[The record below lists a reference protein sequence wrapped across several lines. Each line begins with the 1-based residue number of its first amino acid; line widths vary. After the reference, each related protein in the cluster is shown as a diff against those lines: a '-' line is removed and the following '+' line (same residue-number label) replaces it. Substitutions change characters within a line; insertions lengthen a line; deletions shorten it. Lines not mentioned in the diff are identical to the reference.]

1 MPLFTIICRLSDKL
15 LLVESM
21 DTDDNNREL
30 EELKKKGRKLFHSMT
45 VNTDPTGIIKAEPYY
60 FMYLLENDLCFLT
73 LCYKNYPKKL
83 AYRFLAELKMEFG
96 VQFGIEVKQK
106 KLRPFA
112 FERFDNFIQQTKKL
126 YKDPQS
132 LNNLHKVSGD
142 LTEITKLLQQ
152 NIDDILDR
160 GVKIENVVGMSE
172 DLLEQSKRLNSQ
184 TKQLLWQQTLRKWSF
199 TIFMVIILILI
210 VFYFYYRWYSV

>member
-1 MPLFTIICRLSDKL
+1 
-15 LLVESM
+15 
-21 DTDDNNREL
+21 
-30 EELKKKGRKLFHSMT
+30 MT
-45 VNTDPTGIIKAEPYY
+45 PNTDPSGIIKAEPYY
-60 FMYLLENDLCFLT
+60 FMYLLENDLCFLM

-83 AYRFLAELKMEFG
+83 AYKFLEELKMEFG
-96 VQFGIEVKQK
+96 VQFGSEIKQK

-112 FERFDNFIQQTKKL
+112 FQRFDNFIQQTKKL

-132 LNNLHKVSGD
+132 LSNLHKVSGD

-172 DLLEQSKRLNSQ
+172 DLLEQSKFLNTQ
-184 TKQLLWQQTLRKWSF
+184 TKKLLWQQTWRKWSF
-199 TIFMVIILILI
+199 TIIMGVFLLMTI
-210 VFYFYYRWYSV
+210 FYFYYRWYSV